1 MAAGKSRVGG
11 LLAQRLNLPFVD
23 TDSKIEEIYG
33 VSVAQIFLERGEPEF
48 RKAER
53 KLILRLLQSGEPQ
66 VIAIGGGAFVDPH
79 VRDALNRQARTVW
92 LDAPFELVLK
102 RLSRSTVRPLAADK
116 AEPEL
121 RALWNERR
129 SHYVEAQ
136 LRIET
141 SDADPRRIVEQI
153 IEELR

>member
-11 LLAQRLNLPFVD
+11 LLAERLNVPFVD
-23 TDSKIEEIYG
+23 TDSKIEEICG
-33 VSVAQIFLERGEPEF
+33 VPVAQLFRERGEPEF

-92 LDAPFELVLK
+92 LDAPLELVLE
-102 RLSRSTVRPLAADK
+102 RLSRSTIRPLAADK
-116 AEPEL
+116 SEPEL
-121 RALWNERR
+121 RALWNARR
-129 SHYVEAQ
+129 SHYAQ
-136 LRIET
+136 AQVRIET
-141 SDADPRRIVEQI
+141 SDADPQCIVDQI
-153 IEELR
+153 IGELR